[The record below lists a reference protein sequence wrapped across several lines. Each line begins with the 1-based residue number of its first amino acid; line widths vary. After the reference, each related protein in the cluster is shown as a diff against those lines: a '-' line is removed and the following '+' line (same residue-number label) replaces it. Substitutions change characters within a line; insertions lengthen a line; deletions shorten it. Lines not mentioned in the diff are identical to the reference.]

1 MSYMSTLIVCN
12 ILGVLTYTLILY
24 VIRVYLFMTIQEM
37 MIIDFYED
45 KINDLE
51 ETIGIL
57 EQDNMILD
65 EEILHMREDL
75 VF

>member
-1 MSYMSTLIVCN
+1 
-12 ILGVLTYTLILY
+12 
-24 VIRVYLFMTIQEM
+24 MTIQEM